1 VLRTRLTLAFFLG
14 FGILAPSQERPRV
27 RPLPAAS
34 KGMQTGPE
42 VGQPIPEFSLI
53 DQSGKQQSF
62 ATLKGK
68 SGLVLAIVRSADW

>member
-1 VLRTRLTLAFFLG
+1 
-14 FGILAPSQERPRV
+14 V